1 MGNVVAL
8 GFSVTSNV
16 ACRAIAET
24 ALEPSPGDAFRVQ
37 KIADVLSRH
46 LNGLTRGAFV
56 ESRLGVA
63 DERTGGNVKSQNDR
77 GQVLRYCASRVPGNQ
92 VDGAGRG
99 RTKRSGEGIVAQG
112 EVLGV
117 VPECGDSVAVEIS
130 HHVGL
135 RAGQCS
141 VGSGTVAHRLHK
153 QVHVA
158 AIESALLIAIVVAL
172 VASRGMRAVQPER
185 IYLVQIVIE

>member
-8 GFSVTSNV
+8 GVSVASNV

-24 ALEPSPGDAFRVQ
+24 ALEASPGDAFRVQ

-77 GQVLRYCASRVPGNQ
+77 DQVLRYCASRVPGNQ
-92 VDGAGRG
+92 RSEEHTSELQSPDHLVCRLLLEKKKKPTQPKHAVRG
-99 RTKRSGEGIVAQG
+99 WE
-112 EVLGV
+112 
-117 VPECGDSVAVEIS
+117 
-130 HHVGL
+130 
-135 RAGQCS
+135 RA
-141 VGSGTVAHRLHK
+141 
-153 QVHVA
+153 
-158 AIESALLIAIVVAL
+158 
-172 VASRGMRAVQPER
+172 
-185 IYLVQIVIE
+185 